1 MSRFSLKGMI
11 EAMEQGQ
18 TLEFQP
24 SEVPFSTLSNYACTL
39 GKNLGRKYFCRTIR
53 IRNTYQ
59 ITREL

>member
-1 MSRFSLKGMI
+1 MI